1 MMKKVIGLIAIIS
14 VFLFCLSSCSQT
26 PEKQGEKSEV
36 IQQSKKNETELTE
49 RPEFTKQ
56 TFWLWLAII
65 VSDVCFVASFVF
77 LWKRS
82 DKDRIKDIVFC
93 SKRLE
98 QKFLRAEEWQAL
110 KQNNNNIEDKL
121 INQIVD
127 LVIPRILECIKLEQQ
142 ETGNKDNSQSLQ
154 YLQSNVKY
162 LKEKKGDILSHE
174 TSNAEEGMFKLTNI
188 ERNEAKFEFAGT
200 PSSIVSFDY
209 FDRACEFVN
218 NPQNVN
224 PITEIKTIEKGET
237 QLQPDG
243 TWKVIK
249 KARIKFV

>member
-26 PEKQGEKSEV
+26 PNEQVKKKGV
-36 IQQSKKNETELTE
+36 TPGSKKNGQPNEETGWMQQPLTI
-49 RPEFTKQ
+49 FVLC
-56 TFWLWLAII
+56 FII
-65 VSDVCFVASFVF
+65 VQGVCFVL

-82 DKDRIKDIVFC
+82 GENRIKDIAFR

-98 QKFLRAEEWQAL
+98 QKFLHAEEWQTF

-127 LVIPRILECIKLEQQ
+127 LVIPRVLECIKLEQQ

-174 TSNAEEGMFKLTNI
+174 TSNVEEGLFKLTNI
-188 ERNEAKFEFAGT
+188 ERNEAKFEFSGT
-200 PSSIVSFDY
+200 VNSIVSFDY
-209 FDRACEFVN
+209 FDKVCEFVN

-237 QLQPDG
+237 QLQLDG
-243 TWKVIK
+243 TWKVFK
-249 KARIKFV
+249 KAKIKFV